1 MDLCRARLAIEQEAG
16 IPDPIDELL
25 RGPLSIVDVGLRGF
39 SESLEAQEV
48 DVVRGD
54 WVPPAGGTAR

>member
-16 IPDPIDELL
+16 IPDLIGELM
-25 RGPLSIVDVGLRGF
+25 RGPLSVVNVGLRGF

-48 DVVRGD
+48 GQASGV
-54 WVPPAGGTAR
+54 